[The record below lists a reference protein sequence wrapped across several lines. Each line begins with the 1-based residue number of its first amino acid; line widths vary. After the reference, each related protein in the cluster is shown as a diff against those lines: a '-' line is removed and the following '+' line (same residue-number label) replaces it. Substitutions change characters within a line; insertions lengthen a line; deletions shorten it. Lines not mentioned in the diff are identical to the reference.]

1 MGQRSHAAE
10 QVLEENTG
18 VRRKSDV
25 KKFIVR
31 LKVDNKQTNGECV
44 PGQTDFPLFRLLLI
58 TKGSL
63 FTVLPNAANYFS
75 SSDKK
80 QQCQRL
86 TIIKKRGC
94 QHFRHVRIYMSMAN
108 CPCPLVVRL
117 S

>member
-63 FTVLPNAANYFS
+63 FTGLNRCMSCQTQPIIFQVLIRNNS
-75 SSDKK
+75 VSV
-80 QQCQRL
+80 QQLLRNEGVSIL
-86 TIIKKRGC
+86 G
-94 QHFRHVRIYMSMAN
+94 MSAFT
-108 CPCPLVVRL
+108 
-117 S
+117 